1 MLQYYRLL
9 NDCFDLIICN
19 MILHVIIALHVIR
32 YYVRDARA
40 VLDLRGW
47 DAFPF
52 WCFWGLYISGDKEG
66 ELFAAEGIVLL
77 GICSAFDGHVD
88 DVTELVGINLVG
100 YAVLGIL

>member
-19 MILHVIIALHVIR
+19 MILYVIIALHVIR
-32 YYVRDARA
+32 YYVRGARA
-40 VLDLRGW
+40 V
-47 DAFPF
+47 AFPF
-52 WCFWGLYISGDKEG
+52 RCCWGLYISGDKKG
-66 ELFAAEGIVLL
+66 ELCAAEGIVLL